1 MYRVLYA
8 FSAAWGPT
16 VGLLAGS
23 SLCLGVAY
31 APGIPLILLGYR
43 LKTDARRRM
52 FEDLKER
59 CLNQNWPV
67 EPSGHRCLRAPCAV
81 ACTSKLT
88 SRGRGCGQVL
98 VELAQARRSLLER
111 GTSITGEHRC

>member
-1 MYRVLYA
+1 MAMDFCCSLVANALMYRVLYA

-52 FEDLKER
+52 L
-59 CLNQNWPV
+59 CSL
-67 EPSGHRCLRAPCAV
+67 SARAWIMLQYTKVKAMLSYSSSPGTDVCY
-81 ACTSKLT
+81 
-88 SRGRGCGQVL
+88 L
-98 VELAQARRSLLER
+98 VFD
-111 GTSITGEHRC
+111 GF